1 MNFMTIMNNDN
12 NINSNKVITKM
23 MLIMII
29 RIRTI
34 KDTSVVQFMTL
45 MNDNNRNKVLLINI
59 MLLTIRKIMLI
70 TNVMIRKNKQ

>member
-1 MNFMTIMNNDN
+1 M
-12 NINSNKVITKM
+12 
-23 MLIMII
+23 
-29 RIRTI
+29 TI